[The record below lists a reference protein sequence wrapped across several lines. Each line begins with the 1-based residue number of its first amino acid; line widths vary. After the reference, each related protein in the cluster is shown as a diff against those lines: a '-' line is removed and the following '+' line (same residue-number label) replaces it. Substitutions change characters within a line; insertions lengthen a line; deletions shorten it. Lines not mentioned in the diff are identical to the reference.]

1 MDKCFNMNF
10 RQGFRI
16 EMINFMEELQQEYER
31 ELDATIQTYTD
42 YDNVS
47 AECYNDNL
55 IMNGKLVMLEKT
67 GFINEDEL
75 AELLQKASDI
85 RISKLEELEK
95 EGEKDG
101 SKEE

>member
-75 AELLQKASDI
+75 AELLEKASDI
-85 RISKLEELEK
+85 RISKLEKLEK

-101 SKEE
+101 SEEE

>member
-31 ELDATIQTYTD
+31 ELEATIQTYTD
-42 YDNVS
+42 YENVS

-75 AELLQKASDI
+75 AELLQRASDI
-85 RISKLEELEK
+85 RISKLEKLEK
-95 EGEKDG
+95 EGEEDG

>member
-31 ELDATIQTYTD
+31 ELEATIQTYND
-42 YDNVS
+42 YENVS
-47 AECYNDNL
+47 AECYNYNL
-55 IMNGKLVMLEKT
+55 IINGKLVMLEKT

-75 AELLQKASDI
+75 AELLEKASDI
-85 RISKLEELEK
+85 RISKLEKLEK

-101 SKEE
+101 NKEE